1 MHAEHTDRPGAER
14 TADLI
19 CTPDT
24 PSACASAAPKLQPAL
39 RATGGRFPK
48 RPNVTFS
55 ASPRRPAG
63 PSAADHAAAPPRL
76 AASPHWRTR
85 RLHCTR
91 ITLTEGRSGAGAYV
105 APRAGDVGVHVGTTR
120 VAAATAGPQSTMA
133 AAWCACRVVLVRAR
147 FVGSVGS
154 SRVRLLLLAFPA
166 ERRRVVERQPPGK
179 RERGERMISCHALH
193 DLRR

>member
-1 MHAEHTDRPGAER
+1 M
-14 TADLI
+14 
-19 CTPDT
+19 
-24 PSACASAAPKLQPAL
+24 PSARTFGAARLDDVARRGARRAHRPARRRANGGFDLHAGYAVGLRQRSPKAPAGTQSD
-39 RATGGRFPK
+39 RWPIPK

-133 AAWCACRVVLVRAR
+133 AAWCACRV
-147 FVGSVGS
+147 GSCV
-154 SRVRLLLLAFPA
+154 
-166 ERRRVVERQPPGK
+166 K
-179 RERGERMISCHALH
+179 DRGAVF
-193 DLRR
+193 